1 MSLAEF
7 VKEPLTEVV
16 FGVEFNA
23 LDFSS
28 VHFGLYWKAIE
39 ERFPNKPLDRPPIG
53 EIELFNILP
62 TLRRVWFE
70 SEDKNQLIQLQAN
83 RFHYNWRRQSPN
95 EKYPHYDDIYP
106 KFIEEWNRFQ
116 RWWMEVEGTPLQPIR
131 YELTYLNQID
141 TEFGWSGED
150 DYHKIFSVIGHSWS
164 DFPMKSNAFNC
175 NIGFVL
181 PENQGNLTVKIDQG
195 IKPKE
200 NSSVVILN
208 LTASHDDTDTDIEE
222 WFEVTHESIVNI
234 FLSLIS
240 QEAKEAWGFKWLQ

>member
-1 MSLAEF
+1 MSVAEF

-28 VHFGLYWKAIE
+28 VHFGLYWEAIR

-53 EIELFNILP
+53 EVELFNILP

-70 SEDKNQLIQLQAN
+70 SEDKKQLIQLQSN
-83 RFHYNWRRQSPN
+83 RFHYNWRRQSPD

-106 KFIEEWNRFQ
+106 KFIEEWNKFQ
-116 RWWMEVEGTPLQPIR
+116 NWWISTEDVPLQPTR

-141 TEFGWSGED
+141 ERLGWQNEED
-150 DYHKIFSVIGHSWS
+150 YPKIFSIIGSPWGEL
-164 DFPMKSNAFNC
+164 PLNANAFSLNL
-175 NIGFVL
+175 GFAL
-181 PENQGNLTVKIDQG
+181 PEKQGSLTVRANQGIN
-195 IKPKE
+195 PKE

-208 LTASHDDTDTDIEE
+208 LTASHDGTGVAIDH
-222 WFEVTHESIVNI
+222 WFEVAHRSIVDMFI
-234 FLSLIS
+234 SLINTDTK
-240 QEAKEAWGFKWLQ
+240 ANWGFKWL